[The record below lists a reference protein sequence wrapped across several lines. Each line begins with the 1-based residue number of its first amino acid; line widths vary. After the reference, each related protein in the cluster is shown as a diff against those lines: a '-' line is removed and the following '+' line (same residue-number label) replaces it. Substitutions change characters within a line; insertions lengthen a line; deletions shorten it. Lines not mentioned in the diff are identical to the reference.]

1 MTKEESSTLIH
12 KALTNQIEQ
21 EEKERLHQWL
31 NENDKNRAFFSK
43 IQTIWELAET
53 EGPDEI
59 LDEEFEQEL
68 KKFEK
73 VMEDSLIK
81 QKQLKQRKI
90 RTRIFLITCLI
101 AQGIS
106 FVLAFSYPEF
116 SHTVS
121 ILAALTMVILVM
133 LIFRT
138 SKDFG

>member
-1 MTKEESSTLIH
+1 MTNEESSTLIH

-21 EEKERLHQWL
+21 EEKEHLHQWL
-31 NENDKNRAFFSK
+31 NENDKNRAFFSE
-43 IQTIWELAET
+43 IQAIWEVAET

-73 VMEDSLIK
+73 VMEDSLTK
-81 QKQLKQRKI
+81 QKQQKQRKI
-90 RTRIFLITCLI
+90 RTRIFLVTCLI
-101 AQGIS
+101 GQGIS
-106 FVLAFSYPEF
+106 FVLSFGHPKFSN
-116 SHTVS
+116 SVS

-138 SKDFG
+138 PKDFG